1 MATWTSSA
9 VQSVRVPVRG
19 GVLDADL
26 TVPEDASGLVIFAHG
41 SGSGRHSPRNQF
53 VARALNAEHQA
64 TLLADLLTL
73 DEERADRIT
82 AHLRF
87 DIELLAGRLTELVDW
102 AGQDA
107 RLKSLPVGLFGASTG
122 AAAALVAAS
131 NRPERIWAVVSRG
144 GRPDLARQ
152 SLAFVV
158 APTLLLVGGLDTEV
172 LALNQWARRQLHGR
186 SELEI
191 IPGAGHLFEEPGKLE
206 LIASYA
212 ARWFAAQFTRRPAT
226 GKATR

>member
-1 MATWTSSA
+1 
-9 VQSVRVPVRG
+9 
-19 GVLDADL
+19 VLDADL
-26 TVPEDASGLVIFAHG
+26 TVPEDATGLVIFAHG

-53 VARALNAEHQA
+53 VARVLNAEHQA

-122 AAAALVAAS
+122 AAAALVAAAR
-131 NRPERIWAVVSRG
+131 RPERIRAVVSRG

-158 APTLLLVGGLDTEV
+158 APTLLIVGSLDTEV

-186 SELEI
+186 SELEV
-191 IPGAGHLFEEPGKLE
+191 IPGAGHLFEERGTLE
-206 LIASYA
+206 LVAAYA
-212 ARWFAAQFTRRPAT
+212 AKWFAARFDQRPTTKGNALT
-226 GKATR
+226 WKPHPL